1 MSFKKFLLAVLSVPN
16 SNASFRD
23 RTNLEIKWHRV
34 MHQVFIND
42 AMVEQTKAAVENLE
56 KVKKGLLNFYK
67 SLEEKKDHLERLE
80 EKVSRFT
87 NTKPVIKPK
96 FGFSM
101 SS

>member
-67 SLEEKKDHLERLE
+67 SLEEKKIIWKDW
-80 EKVSRFT
+80 K
-87 NTKPVIKPK
+87 KK
-96 FGFSM
+96 FPDLRIPSLL
-101 SS
+101 